1 VDVEALVRPV
11 IERAGFEFVEAKMTR
26 EDGRRT
32 LRLTVDRPEGPDLDS
47 LAELSVSVSRQL
59 DDEGFEPGGTY
70 ALEVSSP
77 GIERPLRGSAQFR
90 RAVGSQVEVR
100 TTSPAGSSRVSTGV
114 LLRADDEGIALEGV
128 DGELRVPY
136 EEIDSARTV
145 ADWGAELKRSN
156 A

>member
-11 IERAGFEFVEAKMTR
+11 IEAAAFEFVEAKVLR
-26 EDGRRT
+26 QDGRRT
-32 LRLTVDRPEGPDLDS
+32 LRVTVDRPDGPDLDS
-47 LAELSVSVSRQL
+47 LAELSVAVSHHL
-59 DDEGFEPGGTY
+59 DEVGYEPGGAY

-77 GIERPLRGSAQFR
+77 GIERPLRNPRQFR

-100 TTSPAGSSRVSTGV
+100 TASQGAEPRTGV
-114 LLRADDEGIALEGV
+114 LLHADDEGITLEAVG
-128 DGELRVPY
+128 GELRVPY
-136 EEIDSARTV
+136 AEIESARTV